1 MERRRFL
8 GSTLGIGFVGIGF
21 VLVGGPRT
29 AAASVPQMAALTD
42 GRWRLD
48 MLGRLNV
55 IRSDH
60 KLGTLRMDD
69 RLNKAAQLH
78 SDDMAD
84 RDFFDHQNPEGAR
97 MTDRADAFGYE
108 WRLLMENIAAG
119 QTSPAAAVNGW
130 MHSTGHRAAILNAK
144 GRDAGMGHSFR
155 QDDGG
160 AVTMRHYWTLLIG
173 TE

>member
-8 GSTLGIGFVGIGF
+8 GSTLGIGL
-21 VLVGGPRT
+21 VLTAGPRSV
-29 AAASVPQMAALTD
+29 AASTAQMASLTD

-48 MLGRLNV
+48 MLGRLNI

-60 KLGTLRMDD
+60 DLGTLRMDE

-97 MTDRADAFGYE
+97 MTDRADAFGYH

-119 QTSPAAAVNGW
+119 QTSPAGAVSGW
-130 MHSTGHRAAILNAK
+130 MHSTDHRAAILNAK

-160 AVTMRHYWTLLIG
+160 TVILRHYWTLLIG

>member
-8 GSTLGIGFVGIGF
+8 GSTLGIGFMLAVGPGA
-21 VLVGGPRT
+21 V
-29 AAASVPQMAALTD
+29 AAPTPQMASLTD

-48 MLGRLNV
+48 MLGRLNI
-55 IRSDH
+55 IRGDH
-60 KLGTLRMDD
+60 NLGMLRIDE

-97 MTDRADAFGYE
+97 MTDRADAFGYH

-119 QTSPAAAVNGW
+119 QTSPAAAVSGW
-130 MHSTGHRAAILNAK
+130 MHSTDHRAAILNAK

-160 AVTMRHYWTLLIG
+160 NVTMRHYWTLLIG
-173 TE
+173 RE